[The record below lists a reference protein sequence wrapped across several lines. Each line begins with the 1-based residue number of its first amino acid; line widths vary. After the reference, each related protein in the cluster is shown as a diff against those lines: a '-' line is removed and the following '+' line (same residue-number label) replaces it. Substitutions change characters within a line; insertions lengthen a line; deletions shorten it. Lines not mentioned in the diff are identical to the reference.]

1 MPVILRQ
8 EDFKFEARLGYIVR
22 LCQKKKKEPRVNILN
37 GRKTSDGLFI
47 GISLNL

>member
-8 EDFKFEARLGYIVR
+8 EDCKFEARLGYIVK
-22 LCQKKKKEPRVNILN
+22 LCQKKKEPRVNILN
-37 GRKTSDGLFI
+37 GRKTPDGLFI